1 MPFGLTN
8 APATFQLLMNTIL
21 APYLRKFVLVFF
33 DDILIYS
40 RNLKEQ
46 LEHIKIVM
54 DVLRDNKLFAKMSKC
69 VFAVQQVEYLEHVIS
84 EQGVATDPQK
94 IAAIVEWP
102 TPDTV
107 TKLRSFLGLAG
118 YYRRFIK
125 GYGLICC
132 PLHDLLKKGNSS
144 GYKFMIKLSL
154 NCNGH

>member
-1 MPFGLTN
+1 
-8 APATFQLLMNTIL
+8 
-21 APYLRKFVLVFF
+21 
-33 DDILIYS
+33 
-40 RNLKEQ
+40 
-46 LEHIKIVM
+46 
-54 DVLRDNKLFAKMSKC
+54 MSKC

-118 YYRRFIK
+118 YFRRFIK

-132 PLHDLLKKGNSS
+132 PLHDLLKNGNFS
-144 GYKFMIKLSL
+144 GHKFMIKLSL